1 MGRYKG
7 KTCLGITQFFPENMN
22 RAKGR
27 LQGRNRSS
35 TFVLTALKTLGQF
48 NIPPPK
54 TGMVEFLRK
63 LFAYCGMCAVYVG
76 AHEIKGS
83 T

>member
-1 MGRYKG
+1 MGRYEG

-35 TFVLTALKTLGQF
+35 TFVLAALKTLGQF
-48 NIPPPK
+48 NIFPQYWY
-54 TGMVEFLRK
+54 G
-63 LFAYCGMCAVYVG
+63 
-76 AHEIKGS
+76 
-83 T
+83 

>member
-1 MGRYKG
+1 MLLGVLCVLGKIHSMGRYKG
-7 KTCLGITQFFPENMN
+7 KSCLGITQFFPENMN

-48 NIPPPK
+48 NYLPPEL
-54 TGMVEFLRK
+54 VWLSF
-63 LFAYCGMCAVYVG
+63 
-76 AHEIKGS
+76 
-83 T
+83 

>member
-1 MGRYKG
+1 MLLGMLCALGNIHNMGRYEG

-35 TFVLTALKTLGQF
+35 TFVLAALKTLGQF
-48 NIPPPK
+48 NIFPQYWY
-54 TGMVEFLRK
+54 G
-63 LFAYCGMCAVYVG
+63 
-76 AHEIKGS
+76 
-83 T
+83 

>member
-48 NIPPPK
+48 NIPPQNWY
-54 TGMVEFLRK
+54 G
-63 LFAYCGMCAVYVG
+63 
-76 AHEIKGS
+76 
-83 T
+83 